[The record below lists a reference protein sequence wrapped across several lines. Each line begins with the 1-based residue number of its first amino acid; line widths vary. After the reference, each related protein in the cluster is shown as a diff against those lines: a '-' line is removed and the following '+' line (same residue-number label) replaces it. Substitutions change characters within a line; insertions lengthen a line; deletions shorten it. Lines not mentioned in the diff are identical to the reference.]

1 MDACTSEEEDVPSC
15 VAANVAR
22 AQAAGQGW
30 LLISRADRIEPGW
43 WDRADSALATPAPL
57 QSIELPFRMV
67 REGMAPAHY
76 QYRWHAAG
84 ARP

>member
-1 MDACTSEEEDVPSC
+1 MAT
-15 VAANVAR
+15 NVAR

-43 WDRADSALATPAPL
+43 WDRADSALQAPAPL
-57 QSIELPFRMV
+57 QTIELPFHMV
-67 REGMAPAHY
+67 RDGMAPAHY
-76 QYRWHAAG
+76 QDRWHAAG